1 MVPLGFLKSVSF
13 LRMCLLCRP
22 EWQNKGIVR
31 QALVCCLLP
40 WCCTSHSMTVCCCPI
55 IHLRYI
61 LKDSFLLC
69 FPDCCKSS
77 VFLFLTSDDAELLW
91 RLARSSR
98 DLAQLGST
106 SAEEK
111 KQLTY
116 DSLEY
121 AKKALEKN
129 ESNFAAHK
137 VSRTK

>member
-1 MVPLGFLKSVSF
+1 MPEQRYCQTVYNSGFSFAVCYLGVVHSRTDDSLLSYHPLVIYFKK
-13 LRMCLLCRP
+13 LLF
-22 EWQNKGIVR
+22 
-31 QALVCCLLP
+31 ALFP
-40 WCCTSHSMTVCCCPI
+40 FKTS
-55 IHLRYI
+55 
-61 LKDSFLLC
+61 LC
-69 FPDCCKSS
+69 
-77 VFLFLTSDDAELLW
+77 LFLTSDDAELLW

-129 ESNFAAHK
+129 ESNSAAHK
-137 VSRTK
+137 VSHAK

>member
-1 MVPLGFLKSVSF
+1 MTDDSLLSCHPL
-13 LRMCLLCRP
+13 
-22 EWQNKGIVR
+22 E
-31 QALVCCLLP
+31 
-40 WCCTSHSMTVCCCPI
+40 
-55 IHLRYI
+55 IHF
-61 LKDSFLLC
+61 KKTPFLLC
-69 FPDCCKSS
+69 FPDYFKTS

-111 KQLTY
+111 KKLTY

-137 VSRTK
+137 VSHAKQLKYYLLIFT

>member
-1 MVPLGFLKSVSF
+1 
-13 LRMCLLCRP
+13 
-22 EWQNKGIVR
+22 
-31 QALVCCLLP
+31 
-40 WCCTSHSMTVCCCPI
+40 MTDGWIHCCPI
-55 IHLRYI
+55 VHLRYT
-61 LKDSFLLC
+61 LNNFFLLC
-69 FPDCCKSS
+69 FLDCFKTS

-91 RLARSSR
+91 RLARSAR

-111 KQLTY
+111 RQLTY

-137 VSRTK
+137 VSHAK